1 MQSLGGRQASAITQE
16 RLQRLW
22 VYESIMNIL
31 IDELSYDLVNGAEVE
46 PGIFETI
53 NMHLP
58 NTVHVAC
65 SRPES
70 RLMTETLKTSIG
82 IDPAGNDFG
91 SPATDRSSQLVPLP
105 AFQP

>member
-16 RLQRLW
+16 RLQRLS

-46 PGIFETI
+46 PGIFLAI

-58 NTVHVAC
+58 NSVHVAG
-65 SRPES
+65 SGPES
-70 RLMTETLKTSIG
+70 RLMTEALKTSIG
-82 IDPAGNDFG
+82 IDPAGNDHG
-91 SPATDRSSQLVPLP
+91 PPATDHPSQLAPLP
-105 AFQP
+105 ASQL